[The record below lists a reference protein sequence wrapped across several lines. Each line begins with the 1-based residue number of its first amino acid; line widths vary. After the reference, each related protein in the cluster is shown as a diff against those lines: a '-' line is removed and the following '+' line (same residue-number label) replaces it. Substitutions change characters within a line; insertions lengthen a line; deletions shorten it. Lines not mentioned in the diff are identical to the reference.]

1 MACQGESGNN
11 FFMKTKIQSKQLGLP
26 DEALAESGQSLIE
39 TIIAIFVLT
48 TALTTGLGLVI
59 YAFTNSSISQN
70 EIVAVNLAREGIEV
84 VHMMR
89 DSNWLAGEASADPSY
104 NLQTC
109 ADLPTSSRQQC
120 YPRTNSGPNYSLSAG
135 NQRIMFDPIFNT
147 WSLNATADYDL
158 YVQPD
163 GSYRHVSTA
172 FSPIFARMIYISFN
186 SSAPYTNQNSNQ
198 EMIIKSVVAWRNKNC
213 PTFAANQDLLALSSN
228 CKIVVEEHLTNW
240 KNY

>member
-1 MACQGESGNN
+1 
-11 FFMKTKIQSKQLGLP
+11 MKKNRPKNQAGLP
-26 DEALAESGQSLIE
+26 AEALAEAGQSLIE

-70 EIVAVNLAREGIEV
+70 EVVAVNLAREGIEV

-89 DSNWLAGEASADPSY
+89 DSNWLAGEAIADASY

-109 ADLPTSSRQQC
+109 ADLPTTSRQEC
-120 YPRTNSGPNYSLSAG
+120 YPRTNMGPAYPLGAG
-135 NQRIMFDPIFNT
+135 NKRAMFDPVSNS
-147 WSLNATADYDL
+147 WLLNPTADYDL

-163 GSYRHVSTA
+163 GSYQHVSTA
-172 FSPIFARMIYISFN
+172 YPSTFARMINISFN
-186 SSAPYTNQNSNQ
+186 SSSPYTNLNSNQ

-213 PTFAANQDLLALSSN
+213 PTFIANQDLLALSSN